1 MKSEL
6 ANKLKNLLDNMSQE
20 DFDLQWSE
28 ITAMGFSGPSFSD
41 ILEYNA
47 VNFQV
52 EYEIST
58 PSMDNLYSGESNQYS
73 LAA

>member
-20 DFDLQWSE
+20 EFDKQWVE
-28 ITAMGFSGPSFSD
+28 ITALGFTGPSFSD

-58 PSMDNLYSGESNQYS
+58 SSMDNLYSEESNQYR